1 MKKPRRLKNVA
12 AFFERFC
19 SETTAFAGTQV
30 FLKYYSTGRR
40 YSSESKGSVFQV
52 IEPHSSHYA
61 TAAPLRRSSM
71 RKRTTVRLSLITF
84 TVLVALFL
92 SLLISSAQ
100 VGKTPR
106 GTAPN
111 RPAEIDVRGRIG
123 VPEVTPSR
131 SPSGIQLKNIGAL
144 GSRVGKPLQLEY
156 NDLTATPS
164 HLFSYG
170 TYLTAPSADT
180 PEAIARN
187 FISQWR
193 EIFRFSDD
201 DVSSLRLRS
210 RTTIPDMGTTILLF
224 EQMHNGIPV
233 YKGEVLVNVNRS
245 GQIMS
250 VGGESFPQ
258 MAVNDTYII
267 TPEQAIAAAA
277 ASLGISN
284 FAPQSL
290 GTKKVLTTYGNL
302 TREYVDA
309 PRYSGKGVFTD
320 EIVVSKTIFPMGDT
334 GRPAYN
340 FVLTTPQ
347 YSGIMWNN
355 VVDAQT
361 GAVLRRTSLTSFVGP
376 PGGGQGVGR
385 RGTFRPD
392 IQNMIEA
399 LNAGSTAVGKVFDAA
414 PALLSGV
421 HQFGKSN
428 RTGISPSFIYTTPT
442 YAVESPLPTDANGRG
457 FRYTLAQARNENP
470 LSFNSTPGTFTQAQL
485 TGLLGQVTRGFPDA
499 TNPSPYSPFGW
510 FYLPTNNGGAEI
522 TSANGNRT
530 TTRAFGYT
538 MAAEAQ
544 SRNLAANSPVGD
556 KSQPYSVTVT
566 PLASSATLADGRVLS
581 SVIQSNYTEGN
592 NVIVADDHTSDDEAT
607 HGVKGYS
614 STRHFDA
621 GYFDFINDYEYS
633 AVDAGGTPFFPAST
647 NADVY
652 PGTTSLFMY
661 TNLMHDYLYS
671 IGFTEATWNFQQD
684 NFGKG
689 GAGGDALSAQ
699 VQDGSGTDNA
709 NMGTP
714 NDGSYPR
721 MQMYLFTQA
730 GFRRSDGSFDFDVVG
745 HEFYH
750 GVSNRSAGKGQTDC
764 LGTPLVGESGGMG
777 EGWSDFIAS
786 SMTDDDSEGEYVT
799 GEYDIG
805 IRRLPYTNYRWSYGS
820 LNGASLNRRDNRP
833 PTSAQP
839 PDVVVGGI
847 PFEVHDGG
855 ELWGATLWD
864 MRELMIVKQKVGVA
878 FPGVFF
884 DHTRRGGG
892 GASFYI
898 GERLFQSVD
907 ALHPIEYRASFND
920 SSGTTPTI
928 NAANHIQRPGMVATE
943 IASLGNRNGP
953 LATALSNGARLADTI
968 TLRGLQLAPCN
979 PSFVDMRNS
988 MLSADTELSGGENR
1002 AVIWRAFASHGV
1014 GTNAT
1019 SSNSGSGGAGAV
1031 VEDFSVPA
1039 DVTTC
1044 ETAGPLAAPSFS
1056 LSTPAN
1062 NAVLVTIPA
1071 VAGAA
1076 TKIISRSSSA
1086 NGPFAK
1092 IAEIPNATTTYNDN
1106 AGGAGLPGGQTL
1118 FYQVRVSR
1126 NPECISSSTTQSIT
1140 VTGPVVT
1147 PAPIF
1152 AGLDQVGD
1160 PHDGTRLILS
1170 WLPAVSLNPSAS
1182 IVYDIYRVTA
1192 VTPGNS
1198 TQDPTFTPSV
1208 PNRITPAGGVTGT
1221 SFANTGLALGQIYYY
1236 IVQARDTNNGL
1247 IDTNNTGNR
1256 VTKWNAPVTDQI
1268 TATPPFAL
1276 DTFENSADNSRFT
1289 PQLTESGTNPNQNS
1303 ATLQRI
1309 TGANLSGLPLT
1320 DGKLY
1325 APDFSPGD
1333 EADGCT
1339 TSDPGGIK
1347 CGGQSDFAALIGP
1360 FTGANTLTS
1369 TSIMQFD
1376 NFINAER
1383 NFDGGVIEIGVGA
1396 PPAPANSTP
1405 FPDNVTTFDA
1415 GDYIIGGY
1423 YNGHLDGSLPACP
1436 PVGSCFGS
1444 ALQGRRAFSGVKALH
1459 QVQIAL
1465 GSFAPGGVRNP
1476 SSLPVYIRFRM
1487 TSDVASANGVDSGWI
1502 IDNLVINNLAVACTP
1517 SNVALASNGSTAV
1530 ASSTYGSRNYS
1541 PGGAIDGEHKGLN
1554 WENGGG
1560 WNDATRDV
1568 YPDSLE
1574 VDFAATNTIN
1584 QIRVYTVQND
1594 FNNPV
1599 EPDANT
1605 PADYYGILDFDV
1617 QYWNGAGWLTIPGG
1631 SVTGNDKAMRV
1642 FSFPDLATTKIRVV
1656 INNARNHFSRITE
1669 IEAIGCP

>member
-1 MKKPRRLKNVA
+1 MKKR
-12 AFFERFC
+12 
-19 SETTAFAGTQV
+19 TQ
-30 FLKYYSTGRR
+30 L
-40 YSSESKGSVFQV
+40 
-52 IEPHSSHYA
+52 
-61 TAAPLRRSSM
+61 
-71 RKRTTVRLSLITF
+71 RLSLITL
-84 TVLVALFL
+84 TVLVALFF
-92 SLLISSAQ
+92 SLLAGSAQ
-100 VGKTPR
+100 VFKTPR
-106 GTAPN
+106 GAAPN
-111 RPAEIDVRGRIG
+111 RPVEIDVRGQFG
-123 VPEVTPSR
+123 VPQGT
-131 SPSGIQLKNIGAL
+131 QLRAPTGVQSKAIGAL
-144 GSRVGKPLQLEY
+144 GSRVGKPLQVEY
-156 NDLTATPS
+156 NGLTATPR

-170 TYLTAPSADT
+170 TYLTAPSAAA
-180 PEAIARN
+180 PEAIARD

-193 EIFRFSDD
+193 EIFRFSDED
-201 DVSSLRLRS
+201 LSSLRLRS
-210 RTTIPDMGTTILLF
+210 RATVPDIGTTILLF

-233 YKGEVLVNVNRS
+233 YKGEVLVNVNRN

-258 MAVNDTYII
+258 LAVNDNYLV
-267 TPEQAIAAAA
+267 TPEQAIIAAAT
-277 ASLGISN
+277 SLGINN
-284 FAPQSL
+284 FTPQAQ

-302 TREYVDA
+302 PREYVDA
-309 PRYSGKGVFTD
+309 PRYSGHGIFTD
-320 EIVVSKTIFPMGDT
+320 DIVVTKTIFPMGNE

-385 RGTFRPD
+385 RATFRPD
-392 IQNMIEA
+392 IQDMIEA
-399 LNAGSTAVGKVFDAA
+399 FNAGSTAVGKVFDGV

-421 HQFGKSN
+421 HQFGKST
-428 RTGISPSFIYTTPT
+428 RAGLSPNFVFTSPT
-442 YAVESPLPTDANGRG
+442 YGLESPLPTDANGRG
-457 FRYTLAQARNENP
+457 FRYSLAQARNENP

-485 TGLLGQVTRGFPDA
+485 TGLLGQVTRGLPDA
-499 TNPSPYSPFGW
+499 TNPSASSPFGW

-522 TSANGNRT
+522 TSGNGNRAA
-530 TTRAFGYT
+530 TRSFGYNMT
-538 MAAEAQ
+538 AEAQ
-544 SRNLAANSPVGD
+544 TRNLAANSPVGD
-556 KSQPYSVTVT
+556 KSQPYSTTLT
-566 PLASSATLADGRVLS
+566 PLSGNATLGDGRVLS

-592 NVIVADDHTSDDEAT
+592 NVVVADDHASDDEAT
-607 HGVKGYS
+607 HGIKGYS

-714 NDGSYPR
+714 NDGTFPR

-820 LNGASLNRRDNRP
+820 VNGTTLNRRDNRP
-833 PTSAQP
+833 PLGAQP
-839 PDVVVGGI
+839 PDVVAGGI
-847 PFEVHDGG
+847 PFEVHDVG

-864 MRELMIVKQKVGVA
+864 MRELMIVKNQNGL
-878 FPGVFF
+878 FF
-884 DHTRRGGG
+884 DGNRRLGGG
-892 GASFYI
+892 STFFI
-898 GERLFQSVD
+898 GGRQVQSVD
-907 ALHPIEYRASFND
+907 ALHPIEYRASFNT

-928 NAANHIQRPGMVATE
+928 NAAQHIVRPGQVAAE
-943 IASLGNRNGP
+943 IGSLGHRHGP
-953 LATALSNGARLADTI
+953 LATALNNGARLADTI

-1002 AVIWRAFASHGV
+1002 AIIWRAFASHGV

-1019 SSNSGSGGAGAV
+1019 SSNSGSGGAGGV

-1039 DVTTC
+1039 DVATC
-1044 ETAGPLAAPSFS
+1044 ETMGPLAAPSFS
-1056 LSTPAN
+1056 LSTPSN
-1062 NAVLVTIPA
+1062 NAVTVTIPA

-1092 IAEIPNATTTYNDN
+1092 IAEITNATTTYNDN
-1106 AGGAGLPGGQTL
+1106 NGGAGLPGGQTL
-1118 FYQVRVSR
+1118 YYQVRVTR
-1126 NPECISSSTTQSIT
+1126 NPECVSTGNTQSIL
-1140 VTGPVVT
+1140 VTGPAVT

-1152 AGLDQVGD
+1152 TGVDQVSD
-1160 PHDGTRLILS
+1160 PKDGGRLILS
-1170 WLPAVSLNPSAS
+1170 WLPAVSLNPNAS
-1182 IVYDIYRVTA
+1182 VVYDIYRVTA
-1192 VTPGNS
+1192 ITPGNS
-1198 TQDPTFTPSV
+1198 TQDPTFTPSAS
-1208 PNRITPAGGVTGT
+1208 NRITPAGGITGT
-1221 SFANTGLALGQIYYY
+1221 SYADPTLSLGQIYYY
-1236 IVQARDTNNGL
+1236 IVQARDTNNGK
-1247 IDTNNTGNR
+1247 IDTNNAGNR
-1256 VTKWNAPVTDQI
+1256 AAKWNAPTTDQV
-1268 TATPPFAL
+1268 TAAPPFAL
-1276 DTFENSADNSRFT
+1276 ATFETAADGNRFT
-1289 PQLTESGTNPNQNS
+1289 PPLTESGTNPNQAS

-1309 TGANLSGLPLT
+1309 TGANQSGLPLT

-1325 APDFSPGD
+1325 APDFSPGH
-1333 EADGCT
+1333 EADGC
-1339 TSDPGGIK
+1339 SNDPAGTR
-1347 CGGQSDFAALIGP
+1347 CGGQSDFAGVIGP
-1360 FTGANTLTS
+1360 FSSANTNALTPA
-1369 TSIMQFD
+1369 SIMQFD
-1376 NFINAER
+1376 NFVNAESG
-1383 NFDGGVIEIGVGA
+1383 FDGGVIEIGVGA
-1396 PPAPANSTP
+1396 APNSGNSTP
-1405 FPDNVTTFDA
+1405 FPDNVTTYDA
-1415 GDYIIGGY
+1415 GDYIIEGY

-1436 PVGSCFGS
+1436 PTGSCFGS
-1444 ALQGRRAFSGVKALH
+1444 ALQGRRAFAGVKGLH
-1459 QVQIAL
+1459 QVRIAL
-1465 GSFAPGGVRNP
+1465 GSFAPGQVRNP
-1476 SSLPVYIRFRM
+1476 NSLPVYIRFRM
-1487 TSDVASANGVDSGWI
+1487 TSDVATAAGIDAGWF

-1517 SNVALASNGSTAV
+1517 ANVALASNGSTAV
-1530 ASSTYGSRNYS
+1530 GSSTYAKDNFSAGS
-1541 PGGAIDGEHKGLN
+1541 AIDGEHKGVN
-1554 WENGGG
+1554 WGNGGG
-1560 WNDATRDV
+1560 WNDNTREV

-1574 VDFAATNTIN
+1574 VDFSSSNTIN
-1584 QIRVYTVQND
+1584 EIRVYTVQND
-1594 FNNPV
+1594 FSNPV
-1599 EPDANT
+1599 EPNANT
-1605 PADYYGILDFDV
+1605 PADLYGILDFEV
-1617 QYWNGAGWLTIPGG
+1617 QYWNGAGWLTVPNGN
-1631 SVTGNDKAMRV
+1631 VTGNDKAMRV
-1642 FSFPDLATTKIRVV
+1642 FTFADITTTKIRVV
-1656 INNARNHFSRITE
+1656 VNNSRCYFSRITE
-1669 IEAIGCP
+1669 LEAFGCP